1 MIALTEAQQER
12 VDLII
17 HKLKFIEQKPAV
29 ACVTALDPLMLGND
43 QITELVSIA
52 GGAAA
57 IGNTETLLELD
68 PDVIILMPDGY
79 TVEESIKHIDEL
91 LQLPNF
97 SALKAVKT
105 NRFYIA
111 DAEQFFNN
119 DAENVVDS
127 IELLAEIINPKQ
139 FIFGHEGNG
148 WVKFSL

>member
-1 MIALTEAQQER
+1 MIALTEEQQER

-29 ACVTALDPLMLGND
+29 ACVRSLDPIMLGND
-43 QITELVSIA
+43 LIAELVGIA
-52 GGAAA
+52 GGTAI
-57 IGNTETLLELD
+57 IGNSQTLLELD

-79 TVEESIKHIDEL
+79 PIEETMRHITGL
-91 LQLPNF
+91 LELPNF
-97 SALKAVKT
+97 NGLKAAKT
-105 NRFYIA
+105 NRLYIA
-111 DAEQFFNN
+111 DAEQFLNN
-119 DAENVVDS
+119 DTENTVDS

>member
-1 MIALTEAQQER
+1 MIALTEEQQER

-29 ACVTALDPLMLGND
+29 ACVTALGPLILGND
-43 QITELVSIA
+43 YITELVGIA
-52 GGAAA
+52 GGTAI
-57 IGNTETLLELD
+57 IGNAQTLLELD
-68 PDVIILMPDGY
+68 ADVIILMPDSY
-79 TVEESIKHIDEL
+79 PVEETMKHVDEL
-91 LQLPNF
+91 LQLPDFTN
-97 SALKAVKT
+97 LKAVKT

-111 DAEQFFNN
+111 DADQFFND

>member
-1 MIALTEAQQER
+1 MIALTEEQQER

-29 ACVTALDPLMLGND
+29 ACVIALDPLMLGND
-43 QITELVSIA
+43 YITELVGIA
-52 GGAAA
+52 GGSA
-57 IGNTETLLELD
+57 IVGDVQTLLQID
-68 PDVIILMPDGY
+68 PDIIILMPDGY
-79 TVEESIKHIDEL
+79 TAEKTIIHIDEL
-91 LQLPNF
+91 LQLQGFTN
-97 SALKAVKT
+97 LKAVKT

-111 DAEQFFNN
+111 DADQFFNA
-119 DAENVVDS
+119 DAENMVDS

>member
-1 MIALTEAQQER
+1 MIALTEEQQER

-43 QITELVSIA
+43 NINELVSVA
-52 GGAAA
+52 GGNA
-57 IGNTETLLELD
+57 IVGDAQTLLALD
-68 PDVIILMPDGY
+68 SDVVILMPNDY
-79 TVEESIKHIDEL
+79 TVEESMKHIDDL
-91 LQLPNF
+91 LQLPGF
-97 SALKAVKT
+97 TELKAVKT

-111 DAEQFFNN
+111 DADQFFNYA
-119 DAENVVDS
+119 AENVVDS
-127 IELLAEIINPKQ
+127 IELLAEIISPKQ